1 MTRLFLIIQTLIII
15 CLSCCGGFNSPPELW
30 EGISD
35 NRLRVIISEYFPYNE
50 IISSDNI
57 QSSARARLDQRGSLL
72 MASYIVMNLDKS
84 KSSHEIDAQFNN
96 LMDEAIKQGEIINID
111 CSENNY
117 CRAIGEYN
125 ISEILKKLESIN
137 NK

>member
-15 CLSCCGGFNSPPELW
+15 CLSGCSGFNSTTELW
-30 EGISD
+30 EGVSD

-50 IISSDNI
+50 IRNSDNI
-57 QSSARARLDQRGSLL
+57 KSSVRARLDQRGSLL

-84 KSSHEIDAQFNN
+84 KSSYEIDAQFNN

-125 ISEILKKLESIN
+125 ISEILIKLESIN